1 MKYISSRDNYLK
13 QVNERRQIQVQN
25 NLEKKLGDLILETY
39 PGSGAMGNEV
49 TWGDSLVG
57 RLVNAIFRKAAIGA
71 NILMMKPLISRLR
84 SEFEYILDSSGLV
97 EMDVDDKKQLNLLT
111 IYAFLN
117 RLELNVAHLH
127 DFKKFV
133 GRIDPVNLTSLKDLL
148 DATIEKVESTE
159 PVEKKNELLRQLND
173 FKEFLSKLDPK
184 DFEKE
189 ETLEDKQKNKLFTF
203 CLDNLKSVL
212 SIVKIYDE
220 MQKKKFY
227 FYAAVKGSPAAGS
240 ARELSATSA
249 DDVVSKHGH
258 DRGSSSAIK
267 DQRLQNA
274 KLIDDIYKEKLAKW
288 VEEQK
293 KAGKNT
299 NAGEG
304 TRSRL
309 RKEAESKAAEKKPID
324 VSAKNKEELAK
335 VTAPV
340 NPTAKRESLYI
351 WEEVDYKA
359 EEAPE
364 KVGTGDTIEWDFSVK
379 TKGTH
384 VNKGIKPLYSLFK
397 SEPGSIEELEKYFTN
412 PEGDKKK
419 KSPIQKIYEL
429 VRDENFRQ
437 KYAIKEN
444 LDNLLTRPENI
455 AQKIVALYSI
465 TQKNDVMNAAA
476 EEIKKMFS
484 ANENLVLWEKMKKE
498 LINFNA
504 TMRAVLNPELQF
516 GKPEEKE
523 GQKEGEA
530 KESLLLTNY
539 DNFIKLIREKEGDVP
554 TGQEVA
560 GEAGGQEVAGEAG
573 DDIPT
578 TATEP
583 KEVMPKKLAD
593 KIQDWWSKNMDL
605 NAWVVKESE
614 VEKIKTNLE
623 KKFAEKKDSIVIDG
637 IDPILNIVRIFNRA
651 YNLHTNNTIPG
662 ARTGGKVSRGVY
674 NEYIPFGRSGGG
686 EPNAQTEGPYRHK
699 KTFAIW
705 NDAVLKIMGERKFQ
719 PIFNKNTEIRVG
731 NVNKRGAGV
740 ALRKFITEM
749 LDGEEPYKKGSQAK
763 MLDRYFGDMSD
774 DDFKKLGEKDL
785 SWKNPTTGTTDV
797 EEAGA
802 KSEKIKESVYKFV
815 LPEKIKGGPDA
826 EAGEGDDFIKEENFS
841 GKILQISG
849 IDDKNAQKSY
859 YLFFQE
865 QVGDNYY
872 VAYSSSFLMIKAY
885 ISKVY
890 DSEAIKVEKGDGEIF
905 SEIRKPVLGTIMSKQ
920 TLLSRLLQNKL
931 GIEFN
936 SIPSNDQF
944 DKVDGKKFIVQK
956 VFWLVKETKE
966 SGETEGEEKI
976 SLKAVD
982 LNDDVAKLKIGIKN
996 YDGFLDIKAT
1006 LDKDK
1011 PTTIKKD

>member
-71 NILMMKPLISRLR
+71 NILMMKPLINRLR
-84 SEFEYILDSSGLV
+84 SEFDYILDSSGLV
-97 EMDVDDKKQLNLLT
+97 DLDLDDKKELNLLT

-133 GRIDPVNLTSLKDLL
+133 GRIDPVNLSSLKDLL
-148 DATIEKVESTE
+148 DATIDKVESTE
-159 PVEKKNELLRQLND
+159 PINNKNELLRQLND

-189 ETLEDKQKNKLFTF
+189 ETLEDKEKNKLFTF

-227 FYAAVKGSPAAGS
+227 FYAAVKGSPAAGT
-240 ARELSATSA
+240 ARELVTTST
-249 DDVVSKHGH
+249 
-258 DRGSSSAIK
+258 
-267 DQRLQNA
+267 A
-274 KLIDDIYKEKLAKW
+274 KSVTAAPKVEDKYKELLAKW
-288 VEEQK
+288 QEEQK
-293 KAGKNT
+293 KLGKNT
-299 NAGEG
+299 NPGEG
-304 TRSRL
+304 TRARL
-309 RKEAESKAAEKKPID
+309 KKEAETQVGVKSPAP
-324 VSAKNKEELAK
+324 VSATP
-335 VTAPV
+335 VT
-340 NPTAKRESLYI
+340 PTAKRESLYI
-351 WEEVDYKA
+351 YEEVDYKA
-359 EEAPE
+359 EDAPKE
-364 KVGTGDTIEWDFSVK
+364 VSTGDTVEWDFSVK

-437 KYAIKEN
+437 RYVIKEN

-465 TQKNDVMNAAA
+465 TQQNDVMNAAS
-476 EEIKKMFS
+476 EEIKKMFAS
-484 ANENLVLWEKMKKE
+484 NDNLVLWDKMKKE
-498 LINFNA
+498 LVNFNA

-516 GKPEEKE
+516 GKQGEKE
-523 GQKEGEA
+523 EEKEGEA
-530 KESLLLTNY
+530 KESLLVTNY

-554 TGQEVA
+554 TGQEVS
-560 GEAGGQEVAGEAG
+560 GEGEE
-573 DDIPT
+573 DIPT

-593 KIQDWWSKNMDL
+593 KIQDWWDKKMDL

-614 VEKIKTNLE
+614 VEKIKANLE
-623 KKFAEKKDSIVIDG
+623 KKLAEKKDAVVIDG
-637 IDPILNIVRIFNRA
+637 MDPILNIVRIFNRA

-705 NDAVLKIMGERKFQ
+705 NDAVLKIMGERKYQ

-740 ALRKFITEM
+740 ALRKFVTEM

-774 DDFKKLGEKDL
+774 EDFKKLGEKDL

-797 EEAGA
+797 EEVEE
-802 KSEKIKESVYKFV
+802 KSAKIKESVYKFV
-815 LPEKIKGGPDA
+815 LPEKIKV
-826 EAGEGDDFIKEENFS
+826 GEGGEDFIKDQKFS
-841 GKILQISG
+841 GKVLQVSG

-885 ISKVY
+885 ISKVF
-890 DSEAIKVEKGDGEIF
+890 DGEAIKVENGDGEINN
-905 SEIRKPVLGTIMSKQ
+905 EIRKPVLGTIMSKE

-944 DKVDGKKFIVQK
+944 DKVEGKKFIVKK

-966 SGETEGEEKI
+966 SGEKEGEEKI

-982 LNDDVAKLKIGIKN
+982 LNDEIGKLKIGIKN
-996 YDGFLDIKAT
+996 YDGFLEIKST